1 MRHTT
6 GDKKKEGAET
16 PKGKRKEHEEEML
29 GSSSGLHGY
38 TASLKKKEEGREFPA
53 RVVML
58 TRIRMEELMIRRKLN
73 NYL

>member
-1 MRHTT
+1 MS
-6 GDKKKEGAET
+6 
-16 PKGKRKEHEEEML
+16 

-38 TASLKKKEEGREFPA
+38 TASLKKKKKEEGREFPA

-58 TRIRMEELMIRRKLN
+58 TRIRMEELMIQRKFN

>member
-1 MRHTT
+1 MLVH
-6 GDKKKEGAET
+6 KS
-16 PKGKRKEHEEEML
+16 KRKEHEEEML

-38 TASLKKKEEGREFPA
+38 TASLKKKKGREFPA

-58 TRIRMEELMIRRKLN
+58 TRIRMEELMIQRKFN